1 MGLLNG
7 VSAFLPHIREHGEGG
22 HIVNT
27 ASMAGLLSGQGFSP
41 YSAATQ
47 LQPLGIAVSVVC
59 PGFVRTRI
67 MESERNRPKR
77 YERTRTAAPTEKASF
92 ARLSQLVQSG
102 IEPSNV
108 ASQVLNAIQNNEL
121 YVFTRP
127 ERRPEVEARF
137 AAIVAALDKA
147 AMQQLGRFGGEA
159 DDSTERVDARS
170 TTPVPSSF

>member
-7 VSAFLPHIREHGEGG
+7 VSAFLPHIREHGEAG

-41 YSAATQ
+41 YSASKFAVVNMSKGLAAQ
-47 LQPLGIAVSVVC
+47 LQPLGIGVSVVC

-77 YERTRTAAPTEKASF
+77 YERTRTAAPTEQSF
-92 ARLSQLVQSG
+92 ARFSQLVQSG

-121 YVFTRP
+121 YVFTHP

-147 AMQQLGRFGGEA
+147 AMQ
-159 DDSTERVDARS
+159 
-170 TTPVPSSF
+170 